1 MNSETNSG
9 ENSGT
14 LQMESDISPRI
25 SIPQLI
31 QNAIKTVEDLTEL
44 DRQVVSRD
52 IVEDLE
58 AKMMVAEAKIA
69 ALQSDLDAKEDERKL
84 YYDKFKQYGRENR
97 ELKKKLA
104 EIETNREPESSNSNK
119 IVSNASNST
128 GTALTSQTAP
138 KVSPAPKLGISIAT
152 NRLRDLLEPSV
163 VTSSTS
169 QAAPSTCQARPTSS
183 GLSLNNKR
191 RSSNGSTKSPIA
203 LSDKDSLEPSPR
215 KKLCQELFGSF
226 SSKDSSSSSSSSSSD
241 SSDYSDS
248 DDEDDPPLLVP
259 QVKIENIENNDSNP
273 IENTPS
279 SSGVQEHR
287 SPTPPSN
294 PIGFVC
300 RLCEPRFRPAPFKTI
315 EHYRIHI
322 KHIHFPN
329 EQPFFC
335 RFCPY
340 HSNTKS
346 DVKRHEGTHKFPG
359 DTETR
364 YICDI
369 CSVYFRNKQSLSKHC
384 NNYHP

>member
-1 MNSETNSG
+1 
-9 ENSGT
+9 
-14 LQMESDISPRI
+14 
-25 SIPQLI
+25 
-31 QNAIKTVEDLTEL
+31 
-44 DRQVVSRD
+44 
-52 IVEDLE
+52 
-58 AKMMVAEAKIA
+58 MVAEAKIA

-97 ELKKKLA
+97 DLKKKLA
-104 EIETNREPESSNSNK
+104 EIEASQKPESSKSKKTEKTK
-119 IVSNASNST
+119 IISNASKSSRTAST
-128 GTALTSQTAP
+128 PQTAP
-138 KVSPAPKLGISIAT
+138 KVSSAPKLGISIAT
-152 NRLRDLLEPSV
+152 NRLRDLLEPTV

-169 QAAPSTCQARPTSS
+169 QAAPSTCQATPTSS
-183 GLSLNNKR
+183 GMFLNNKR

-203 LSDKDSLEPSPR
+203 PSDKDSLEPSPR

-248 DDEDDPPLLVP
+248 DDEDDPPSLVP

-279 SSGVQEHR
+279 SSGVQFLEHR
-287 SPTPPSN
+287 SPTPPTN

-322 KHIHFPN
+322 KHLHFPN

-359 DTETR
+359 DIETR
-364 YICDI
+364 YICEI